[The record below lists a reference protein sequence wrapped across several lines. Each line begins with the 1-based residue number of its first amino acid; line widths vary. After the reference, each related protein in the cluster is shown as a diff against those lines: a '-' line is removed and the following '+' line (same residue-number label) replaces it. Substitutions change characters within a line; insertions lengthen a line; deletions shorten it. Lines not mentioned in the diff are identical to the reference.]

1 MKPLQEDEQS
11 GGGPLGKANSKYRK
25 MKTVKEME
33 GGTAE
38 GTKENQKRGSHESQV
53 IEISRRKELLTVPNQ
68 AEEPN
73 RVRLRGEEPNELSLI
88 R

>member
-1 MKPLQEDEQS
+1 
-11 GGGPLGKANSKYRK
+11 
-25 MKTVKEME
+25 MKTVKVME

-38 GTKENQKRGSHESQV
+38 GTKENQKRGSRESQV
-53 IEISRRKELLTVPNQ
+53 IEISRRKELLTVPNK

-73 RVRLRGEEPNELSLI
+73 TVRLRGEEPNELSLI

>member
-1 MKPLQEDEQS
+1 M
-11 GGGPLGKANSKYRK
+11 
-25 MKTVKEME
+25 
-33 GGTAE
+33 AE

>member
-1 MKPLQEDEQS
+1 MKQGKTWSRQDLTAHKHLE
-11 GGGPLGKANSKYRK
+11 GPPGSALSSQGR
-25 MKTVKEME
+25 
-33 GGTAE
+33 GTAE